1 MANTASITRREA
13 KIAVDTF
20 VHNYLANTSADLPSE
35 TIVSMQQGVATDIQ
49 IRDYLLGLSL
59 EYPLP
64 NLLEALSVM
73 IEFIP
78 EGNRAGIYSVL
89 AALNYQNNNESA
101 AQEFLSLAL
110 QEDYSYSLA
119 LLLKRVI
126 GAGWPTGA
134 FAKMTEELHPKVVE
148 GLDDTPI
155 A

>member
-64 NLLEALSVM
+64 NLIEALSVM

-101 AQEFLSLAL
+101 AQELLSLAL

-119 LLLKRVI
+119 LLLQRVI

-134 FAKMTEELHPKVVE
+134 FAKMAEELHPKVVE

-155 A
+155 E

>member
-1 MANTASITRREA
+1 LLFHTIFVLPFQTNPCV
-13 KIAVDTF
+13 AV
-20 VHNYLANTSADLPSE
+20 
-35 TIVSMQQGVATDIQ
+35 
-49 IRDYLLGLSL
+49 IRGT
-59 EYPLP
+59 
-64 NLLEALSVM
+64 
-73 IEFIP
+73 
-78 EGNRAGIYSVL
+78 RAGIYSVL

-155 A
+155 E